1 MANPLPNEKELYGRI
16 ESEGIA
22 MPAEIW
28 DLLYNHIGD
37 DVTAINFIC
46 KYHLES
52 QLPIPVSQA
61 QKILHHTHHI
71 KDIVNKTTVTSK
83 EGLDFPEF
91 IDDMPLHPILRE
103 MLTHY
108 IGNDIYVITLI
119 AGDAVDPL
127 APEPLSLENCEKIL
141 GRTRSISDFM
151 ERLRSATTREKP
163 PAKPPKPAGSK
174 SGLSREAILQRIR
187 GALSQEFKVGE
198 SAIQPSCRFRE
209 DLGFDS
215 IDGLRVVMVLEDEFG
230 LEIPDDAPDKILT
243 VSQAVDYIFK
253 ETSRL

>member
-1 MANPLPNEKELYGRI
+1 VANPLPNEKELYERI
-16 ESEGIA
+16 RLEHIA
-22 MPAEIW
+22 VPLDVW

-37 DVTAINFIC
+37 SLTELVLLCQYYLKTD
-46 KYHLES
+46 
-52 QLPIPVSQA
+52 QPIPIDEA
-61 QKILHHTHHI
+61 RKILRCCRHI
-71 KDIVNKTTVTSK
+71 KDINNKITVSSTKDSY
-83 EGLDFPEF
+83 FPE
-91 IDDMPLHPILRE
+91 IGEGRPLHPVIRE

-108 IGNDIYVITLI
+108 IGNDLYMIILSVQDSI
-119 AGDAVDPL
+119 DPL
-127 APEPLSLENCEKIL
+127 DPQPISQELTQKIL
-141 GRTRSISDFM
+141 NRAKSIKEFM
-151 ERLRSATTREKP
+151 ERLRIATTQAGL
-163 PAKPPKPAGSK
+163 AKEEPKNNKNLSK
-174 SGLSREAILQRIR
+174 DEILRRIR

-253 ETSRL
+253 EISRL